1 MTEALETLLRVNL
14 ALAVAITV
22 VMAAR
27 LLVRRLFGARV
38 AYGLWTLPPLAALAM
53 LVPARV
59 VTVTAPTL
67 PALVQPAGGAPLTQ
81 AAAMAAA
88 SFDPE
93 PLLASFWLAGV
104 VSSLAWLVWRQVQF
118 ARAVRAG
125 QAGPAVVGVLR
136 PRVVTPADFA
146 QRYTPREREVVL
158 AHEQTHLERG
168 DPPVNAAV
176 ALLTCVNWF
185 NPACHVMARWLRIDQ
200 ELACDARVVAAHPR
214 ARKAYAE
221 AMLKTQLAARPLP
234 LGCHWSSHPLAQ
246 RVRLLSR
253 PSPSRARRLVG
264 VGLTLALGLTGA
276 IGVWAARPAEF
287 VLVSEAPPAPEA
299 RPAIVSPPPR
309 ANKASSPP
317 RQPAKPASPVAKLV
331 ETPVTDASPEPVL
344 AQAEIQAAPIPTT
357 EPPPFADLRR
367 PRIIRAIADRSSV
380 EPGSAVRVIA
390 SGMAPDGAP
399 LWADFTAFG
408 SQRLYRKGAY
418 ARSGSRYSLFTSVV
432 QEGRR
437 LRVTV
442 SLGKA
447 FRPELTGSIDLA
459 PNETGILRLPTG
471 QPMVVTALVRPE
483 TPEEIEEGRRLSDYA
498 ENAVGMGLKL

>member
-14 ALAVAITV
+14 ALAAAVGV
-22 VMAAR
+22 VMVAR
-27 LLVRRLFGARV
+27 LPVRRLFGARV
-38 AYGLWTLPPLAALAM
+38 AYGLWILTPLAALAM
-53 LVPARV
+53 VVPPRV

-67 PALVQPAGGAPLTQ
+67 PALAQPIDGAALAQ
-81 AAAMAAA
+81 AAETAAA
-88 SFDPE
+88 SFDPR
-93 PLLASFWLAGV
+93 PALAGLWLIGV
-104 VSSLAWLVWRQVQF
+104 AASLAWLVWRQVQF

-146 QRYTPREREVVL
+146 ERYTPREREVVL

-176 ALLTCVNWF
+176 ALLACVNWF

-200 ELACDARVVAAHPR
+200 ELACDARVIAAHPR

-264 VGLTLALGLTGA
+264 AGLTVALGLAGA
-276 IGVWAARPAEF
+276 IGAWSSRPARF
-287 VLVSEAPPAPEA
+287 VLVPEAPPTLEA
-299 RPAIVSPPPR
+299 RPEIASPPPR
-309 ANKASSPP
+309 AIEASPPP
-317 RQPAKPASPVAKLV
+317 RQLAKPTPPVAKVV
-331 ETPVTDASPEPVL
+331 ETPVVAVSPEPIL
-344 AQAEIQAAPIPTT
+344 AQAEIQAPPIAPAPI
-357 EPPPFADLRR
+357 ADLRS
-367 PRIIRAIADRSSV
+367 PRIIRMIADRSSV

-390 SGMAPDGAP
+390 SGLAPDGAP

-418 ARSGSRYSLFTSVV
+418 ERSGSRYSLFTTVA
-432 QEGRR
+432 QEGQR

-447 FRPELTGSIDLA
+447 FWPELTGSIELA
-459 PNETGILRLPTG
+459 PNQTGILRLPTG
-471 QPMVVTALVRPE
+471 QPIVVTALVRPE
-483 TPEEIEEGRRLSDYA
+483 TPEEIEEGRRLSEYA
-498 ENAVGMGLKL
+498 KNAVGMGLKL